1 MSVAFRR
8 EDDDAHREPVFEL
21 PLPPGP
27 NLVTERGLKLIEARV
42 AELQAAVDAADD
54 AEAEKPLRR
63 DLRYWLARASKA
75 EVQPVAAGDAV
86 AFGTRVTYRMGGRE
100 RTVALV
106 GSDEADV
113 TDDAIPFT
121 APIAQAMMDA
131 EPGERVDY
139 QGRAEAIE
147 VIAVE
152 PLPG

>member
-63 DLRYWLARASKA
+63 DLR
-75 EVQPVAAGDAV
+75 
-86 AFGTRVTYRMGGRE
+86 
-100 RTVALV
+100 
-106 GSDEADV
+106 
-113 TDDAIPFT
+113 
-121 APIAQAMMDA
+121 
-131 EPGERVDY
+131 
-139 QGRAEAIE
+139 
-147 VIAVE
+147 
-152 PLPG
+152 

>member
-8 EDDDAHREPVFEL
+8 EDDDAHREPTFEL

-27 NLVTERGLKLIEARV
+27 NLVTPRGLSLIEARV
-42 AELQAAVDAADD
+42 AELEAAVDAAAD
-54 AEAEKPLRR
+54 AEVAKPIKR
-63 DLRYWLARASKA
+63 DLRYWLARRTGAQ
-75 EVQPVAAGDAV
+75 VQPVADGDAV
-86 AFGTRVTYRMGGRE
+86 AFGTRVTYRLNGAE

-113 TDDAIPFT
+113 TDGAIPFT

-139 QGRAEAIE
+139 QGRSGAID
-147 VIAVE
+147 VIAVA
-152 PLPG
+152 PL

>member
-21 PLPPGP
+21 PLPPGR
-27 NLVTERGLKLIEARV
+27 NLVTPRGLSLIEARV
-42 AELQAAVDAADD
+42 AELEAAVAAAD
-54 AEAEKPLRR
+54 AETAKPLRR
-63 DLRYWLARASKA
+63 DLRYWHARASTA
-75 EVQPVAAGDAV
+75 EVQPVAAGDLV
-86 AFGTRVTYRMGGRE
+86 AFGTRVTYRLNGAE

-113 TDDAIPFT
+113 TDGAIPFT

-131 EPGERVDY
+131 EPGETVAY
-139 QGRAEAIE
+139 QGRDDAIE

-152 PLPG
+152 PLL